1 MSTTSLG
8 ALSTLAFQHQ
18 PKNEDFIA
26 LQVRSTKIAHESEAS
41 RAESVHEMGRLPNIY
56 QAERSRRPSA
66 LSGRGSYASDL
77 PQLGALSD
85 SLKSAGEV
93 ICTSR
98 PRSTISAAASPK
110 TTAREKK
117 AGLIQF
123 FAICW
128 CIYVVGWHDGSSG
141 PLLPRIQQEY
151 QVRLA
156 VVLCR
161 STPHEDNHCSFHSP
175 LYQRYS

>member
-1 MSTTSLG
+1 MSTHSLG

-26 LQVRSTKIAHESEAS
+26 LQARSTQIAHESAPS
-41 RAESVHEMGRLPNIY
+41 RNLKAESVHEMGRLPNIY
-56 QAERSRRPSA
+56 LSERSRRPSA
-66 LSGRGSYASDL
+66 LSGRGSYASDI
-77 PQLGALSD
+77 PQLCTLSD
-85 SLKSAGEV
+85 SLKNVGEA
-93 ICTSR
+93 ICKSRAPSTATSR
-98 PRSTISAAASPK
+98 K

-156 VVLCR
+156 DVFCR
-161 STPHEDNHCSFHSP
+161 APHEDNHCSFRSP
-175 LYQRYS
+175 PYQ